1 MSLVDVLALVILNFR
16 TWLEIKLTYV
26 GYGPYNAK
34 ILRSWERKGRIGHY
48 TQKNGNYQVVPECLS
63 DLHCLPAHWNPCP
76 PPQEDCSIGVLEI
89 LRV

>member
-16 TWLEIKLTYV
+16 TWLEIKLTYDV

-48 TQKNGNYQVVPECLS
+48 TQKTVIIRLFLNAYQISIVSLRIGIRV
-63 DLHCLPAHWNPCP
+63 LHRKRIAL
-76 PPQEDCSIGVLEI
+76 
-89 LRV
+89 